1 MIYKC
6 LECEF
11 YMKCPVN
18 AGKMCDFVKDAKV
31 TYLEDHDRNHILVY
45 QCEKFKQ
52 RDVERGPEL
61 PLPVD
66 VQVTRECAVCGR
78 LFIVTNEN
86 RTVSSDTKCK
96 EMSRKYRKSRKRS

>member
-1 MIYKC
+1 
-6 LECEF
+6 
-11 YMKCPVN
+11 MKCAVN
-18 AGKMCDFVKDAKV
+18 TGIMCDFVKDAKV

-45 QCEKFKQ
+45 QCEKFKR

-86 RTVSSDTKCK
+86 RTVCSNPKCK
-96 EMSRKYRKSRKRS
+96 EQSRNFRKSRKRS